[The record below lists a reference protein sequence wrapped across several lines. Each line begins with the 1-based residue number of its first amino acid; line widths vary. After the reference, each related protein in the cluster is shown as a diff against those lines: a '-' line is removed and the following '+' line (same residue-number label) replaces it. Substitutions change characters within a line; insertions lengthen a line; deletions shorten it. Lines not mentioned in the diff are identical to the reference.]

1 MSTCCRKCGAA
12 LIGKPLA
19 VLIDGQTV
27 GFCPDCAHV
36 LRAMFLPSRASRR
49 VELSHLAQRR
59 PYDHDETVVQT
70 GQAFIE

>member
-1 MSTCCRKCGAA
+1 MPTCCRKCGAA
-12 LIGKPLA
+12 LIGLPLVVTVDGLA
-19 VLIDGQTV
+19 VAFCGDCSSLLRQT
-27 GFCPDCAHV
+27 
-36 LRAMFLPSRASRR
+36 FLPSRASRR